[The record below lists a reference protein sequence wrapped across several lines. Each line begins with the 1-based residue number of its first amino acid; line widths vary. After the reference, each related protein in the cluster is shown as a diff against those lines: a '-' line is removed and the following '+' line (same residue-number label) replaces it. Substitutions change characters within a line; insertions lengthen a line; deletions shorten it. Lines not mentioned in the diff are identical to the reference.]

1 MAETQLRAVADGAAP
16 DMALTELER
25 DALMGAND
33 RAALVELQ
41 YQTAM
46 RDAQERINRIFAAI
60 AARVGLPANA
70 FGAEGTHDVDPRI
83 WRVIPRAVP
92 DAAPAIAPPAPA
104 AAAD

>member
-1 MAETQLRAVADGAAP
+1 MTEKQLRAVIDGAIP
-16 DMALTELER
+16 DMALSELER

-60 AARVGLPANA
+60 AARVGLPADA
-70 FGAEGTHDVDPRI
+70 FGAEGTHDVDPRT
-83 WRVIPRAVP
+83 WRVIPHAVP
-92 DAAPAIAPPAPA
+92 DTATEPSAPE